1 MKITYQLQTK
11 IKNEDKIINF
21 GIPDNPDETEKMHR
35 LRFSSYSYKGY
46 INPKLFPDGIEK
58 DEYDKD
64 GKCTYFIA
72 KLDDKILDTVR
83 LIKDKYL
90 PTEKECF
97 KFEEPEEMKNIPR
110 EQRAELGKLIIIPPD
125 KDKNIYLPRNLIMLF
140 LINTLV
146 SWGIEN
152 NILGG
157 YAFIKEKLRI
167 KLEKLKMPVHLIKD
181 YTQIYPK
188 YGILYGYFNQEN
200 DKAIPIFYLT
210 EEFKNYIDKIVN
222 KSLMFKKDGNK
233 FILRENL
240 YNKFLKSLK
249 II

>member
-1 MKITYQLQTK
+1 MKIIYQLQIK
-11 IKNEDKIINF
+11 INNKDKIINF
-21 GIPDNPDETEKMHR
+21 GIPDNPDEIEKMHR
-35 LRFSSYSYKGY
+35 LRFNSYSYKKY
-46 INPKLFPDGIEK
+46 IDPKLFPDGIEK

-72 KLDDKILDTVR
+72 KLDDKILGTVR

-97 KFEEPEEMKNIPR
+97 KFEEPEEMKNISR
-110 EQRAELGKLIIIPPD
+110 EQRAELGRLIIIPPD
-125 KDKNIYLPRNLIMLF
+125 KNVYLPRNLIMLF

-146 SWGIEN
+146 TWGIEN

-167 KLEKLKMPVHLIKD
+167 KLEKLKMPIHLIKD
-181 YTQIYPK
+181 YVQIYPK
-188 YGILYGYFNQEN
+188 NGILYGYFSQED
-200 DKAIPIFYLT
+200 DKVIPIFYFT

-222 KSLMFKKDGNK
+222 KSLIFKKETTK

-240 YNKFLKSLK
+240 YNKFLKLLK